1 MHQDVNGCDH
11 DQRAATTAYH
21 TISSYS
27 AAAAMATL
35 PLRWQQR
42 LSVSHEPIAA
52 MAALPAMAA
61 ENLTQDETFS
71 SKYLYYFA
79 FEFNPSL
86 YILNQTY

>member
-1 MHQDVNGCDH
+1 MHQDINGCDH

-27 AAAAMATL
+27 ATAVMAAL

-61 ENLTQDETFS
+61 KKLTQDVTFS
-71 SKYLYYFA
+71 SKCLHYFA
-79 FEFNPSL
+79 FQFNPSL
-86 YILNQTY
+86 YTLNQTY